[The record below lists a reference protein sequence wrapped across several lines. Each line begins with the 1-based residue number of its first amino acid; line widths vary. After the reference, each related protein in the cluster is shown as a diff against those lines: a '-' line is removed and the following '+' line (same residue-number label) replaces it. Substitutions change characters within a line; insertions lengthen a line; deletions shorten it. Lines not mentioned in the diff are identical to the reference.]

1 MHDDDRDKGKQY
13 QYDEKID
20 SEEDDIRIHERK
32 FPLTIFIFLE
42 NTRCK
47 KKIPFWGI
55 FLETSECHEI
65 FLFFRS
71 FFYFREAWFSLF
83 VFFCEK

>member
-1 MHDDDRDKGKQY
+1 MYDDDRDKGKQH

-20 SEEDDIRIHERK
+20 PEEYDIRIHRRK
-32 FPLTIFIFLE
+32 ILLTIFIFLE

-55 FLETSECHEI
+55 S
-65 FLFFRS
+65 RDQ
-71 FFYFREAWFSLF
+71 
-83 VFFCEK
+83 